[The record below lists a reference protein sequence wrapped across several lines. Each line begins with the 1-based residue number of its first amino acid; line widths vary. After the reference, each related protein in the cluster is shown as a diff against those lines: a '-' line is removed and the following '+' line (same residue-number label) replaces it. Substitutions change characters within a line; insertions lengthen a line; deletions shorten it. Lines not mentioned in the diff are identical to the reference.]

1 MLIPQDKV
9 IESLKTHNIQVK
21 GVLHIGAHECEE
33 LPFYHRL
40 GLTDEQVLWI
50 DAMPNKIIEA
60 LGRGI
65 TTIFQ
70 AIVTDK
76 DDEPVKFNVSNNGQ
90 SSSVLEFG
98 THSAEHPHVHF
109 VSSFEGKTTT
119 IDTFFSKKSL
129 NPEDYTFWNLDIQ
142 GAEYLALLG
151 AKDSLKYANALY
163 LEINEKELYVGCTL
177 LPDLDAF
184 LQEKGFTRVL
194 TEMTIHGW
202 GDALYVRTQV

>member
-9 IESLKTHNIQVK
+9 IESLKTHNIQVN

-33 LPFYHRL
+33 LSFYHRL
-40 GLTDEQVLWI
+40 GLMDEQVVWI
-50 DAMPNKIIEA
+50 DAMPNKVVEA
-60 LGRGI
+60 LHRGI

-70 AIVTDK
+70 GIITDK
-76 DDEPVKFNVSNNGQ
+76 DDEPIKFNVSNNGQ

-119 IDTFFSKKSL
+119 IDTFFSRKSL
-129 NPEDYTFWNLDIQ
+129 NPQDYTFWNLDIQ
-142 GAEYLALLG
+142 GAEYLALTG
-151 AKDSLKYANALY
+151 AKESLKYANALY

-177 LPDLDAF
+177 LPQLDEF
-184 LQEKGFTRVL
+184 LLEKGFTRVI
-194 TEMTIHGW
+194 TEMTEHGW
-202 GDALYVRTQV
+202 GDALYLRTQV